1 MRKTK
6 QKNKMLKQQE
16 QENLSRIEEEVHQ
29 SLAKVM
35 NQSNIHKKRQS
46 PYTVNRSYN
55 SINLNYPPQ
64 MNKSNSQF
72 HISMPVKK
80 IATHQVLSDITADI
94 LNRPTREDEN
104 DSGPYTFN
112 RKNSSF
118 SPNQESTKFNDHS
131 NNSSFVVVNQSQNQ
145 WPPKQRN
152 SLHDSTINQ
161 VQPMMCDDA
170 FVIP

>member
-1 MRKTK
+1 
-6 QKNKMLKQQE
+6 
-16 QENLSRIEEEVHQ
+16 
-29 SLAKVM
+29 M

-46 PYTVNRSYN
+46 PYTANRSYN
-55 SINLNYPPQ
+55 SINLNYPQ

-80 IATHQVLSDITADI
+80 IDQKMTTHQVLNDITADI
-94 LNRPTREDEN
+94 LNRPTHEDEN

-145 WPPKQRN
+145 WPPGQKN

-161 VQPMMCDDA
+161 V
-170 FVIP
+170 